1 MEDQMQ
7 NIVEL
12 IDENDQVVS
21 FEHIMTLDYDGREYI
36 ILAPIDQDPDSE
48 EDEVVILRVEQDEN
62 GDDYYA
68 SIDDED
74 ELEEVFSA
82 VNEVFEKELE
92 Q

>member
-1 MEDQMQ
+1 
-7 NIVEL
+7 
-12 IDENDQVVS
+12 
-21 FEHIMTLDYDGREYI
+21 
-36 ILAPIDQDPDSE
+36 
-48 EDEVVILRVEQDEN
+48 VVILRVEQDEN